1 MKTSRR
7 EFLGRMGVWSTC
19 ACAGFAGASSCSM
32 MAGVSK
38 VPALS
43 GEAFYL
49 EDNELIID
57 LTKTALLNNSGDA
70 AKLVVPLHDRL
81 KLIIILDPSGQY
93 LVFSDKCD
101 HGGRE
106 LNYLVDQSKLQCS
119 SFGHSE
125 YDLDGNV
132 LKGPAKNAL
141 PVFKAQRQGQLLK
154 FSI

>member
-1 MKTSRR
+1 MS
-7 EFLGRMGVWSTC
+7 V
-19 ACAGFAGASSCSM
+19 
-32 MAGVSK
+32 
-38 VPALS
+38 
-43 GEAFYL
+43 
-49 EDNELIID
+49 
-57 LTKTALLNNSGDA
+57 
-70 AKLVVPLHDRL
+70 AKLGKKSLTVQMDGMKMHMSRE
-81 KLIIILDPSGQY
+81 Y
-93 LVFSDKCD
+93 LAFSDKCD

-125 YDLDGNV
+125 YDLDGKV